1 MMYTKKICEILY
13 DLYGDN
19 ITLTPKTNLMYDL
32 EMDSLEFSFV
42 IIDIEKR
49 FNIPA
54 LPIWDIERRTMT
66 VERLAKKVEKAII
79 TQQRQG
85 AALRLK
91 QKTK

>member
-42 IIDIEKR
+42 MIDIEKR

-91 QKTK
+91 QKMK

>member
-19 ITLTPKTNLMYDL
+19 VALTAKTNLMYDL
-32 EMDSLEFSFV
+32 EMDSLEFTFV

-54 LPIWDIERRTMT
+54 LPILDIERRALT
-66 VERLAKKVEKAII
+66 VERLAKKVEKAKKTTII
-79 TQQRQG
+79 MQ
-85 AALRLK
+85 

>member
-79 TQQRQG
+79 TQQSL
-85 AALRLK
+85 A

>member
-42 IIDIEKR
+42 IIDIERCFK
-49 FNIPA
+49 IPA
-54 LPIWDIERRTMT
+54 LPIWDIERRALT
-66 VERLAKKVEKAII
+66 VERLAKKVEKAQIMLQSNKSI
-79 TQQRQG
+79 R
-85 AALRLK
+85 RR
-91 QKTK
+91 

>member
-1 MMYTKKICEILY
+1 MYTKKICEILY

-42 IIDIEKR
+42 MIDIEKR

>member
-1 MMYTKKICEILY
+1 MYTKKICEILY

-79 TQQRQG
+79 TQPRQG

>member
-1 MMYTKKICEILY
+1 MYTKKICEILY

-32 EMDSLEFSFV
+32 EMDSLEFTFV

-54 LPIWDIERRTMT
+54 LPILDIERRALT
-66 VERLAKKVEKAII
+66 VQRLAKKVEKAII
-79 TQQRQG
+79 TQQRQV

>member
-1 MMYTKKICEILY
+1 MYTKKICEILY

-42 IIDIEKR
+42 MIDIEKR

-91 QKTK
+91 QKMK

>member
-13 DLYGDN
+13 DLYGNN

>member
-1 MMYTKKICEILY
+1 MYTKKICEILY

-54 LPIWDIERRTMT
+54 LPIWDIERRTIT

>member
-1 MMYTKKICEILY
+1 MYTKKICEILY
-13 DLYGDN
+13 DLYGNN

>member
-42 IIDIEKR
+42 MIDIEKR

>member
-42 IIDIEKR
+42 IIDIERR
-49 FNIPA
+49 FKIPA
-54 LPIWDIERRTMT
+54 LSIRDIERRALT
-66 VERLAKKVEKAII
+66 VERLAKKVEKAKRNTII
-79 TQQRQG
+79 MQ
-85 AALRLK
+85 

>member
-1 MMYTKKICEILY
+1 MYTKKISEILH

-19 ITLTPKTNLMYDL
+19 IAITPKTNLMYDL
-32 EMDSLEFSFV
+32 EMDSLEFTFV

-54 LPIWDIERRTMT
+54 LPIRDIERRALT
-66 VERLAKKVEKAII
+66 VQRLAKKLEKVQRAKQI
-79 TQQRQG
+79 T
-85 AALRLK
+85 K

>member
-32 EMDSLEFSFV
+32 EMDSLEFTFV
-42 IIDIEKR
+42 IIYIEKR

-54 LPIWDIERRTMT
+54 LPIRDIERRALT
-66 VERLAKKVEKAII
+66 VERLAKKVEKAQKAKQI
-79 TQQRQG
+79 T
-85 AALRLK
+85 K

>member
-19 ITLTPKTNLMYDL
+19 ITLKPKTNLMYDL

>member
-1 MMYTKKICEILY
+1 MYTKKICEILY

>member
-49 FNIPA
+49 FNIPT

>member
-19 ITLTPKTNLMYDL
+19 ITLTPETNLMYDL

-42 IIDIEKR
+42 IIDIERR

-54 LPIWDIERRTMT
+54 LSIRDIERRALT
-66 VERLAKKVEKAII
+66 VERLAKKVEKAKRNTII
-79 TQQRQG
+79 MQ
-85 AALRLK
+85 
-91 QKTK
+91 QKTR

>member
-1 MMYTKKICEILY
+1 MYTKKICEILY

-85 AALRLK
+85 AALRIK

>member
-19 ITLTPKTNLMYDL
+19 ITLTLKTNLMYDL